1 MKHYVYHFPNNPH
14 VPKTL
19 RGVLDWIHWH
29 DAYAVLLTE
38 QDSKRAHDDAL
49 EQYGACTII
58 EE

>member
-1 MKHYVYHFPNNPH
+1 MKYYVYHYPNNTA

-19 RGVLDWIHWH
+19 QGVLDWIHWH
-29 DAYAVLLTE
+29 DTYAVLLTE